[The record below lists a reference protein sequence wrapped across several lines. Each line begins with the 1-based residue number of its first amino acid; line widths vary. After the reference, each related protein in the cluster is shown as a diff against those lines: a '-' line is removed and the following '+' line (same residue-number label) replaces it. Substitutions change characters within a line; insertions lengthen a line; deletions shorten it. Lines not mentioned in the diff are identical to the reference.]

1 MKCSPERR
9 LFETR
14 EDYHARA
21 WGADNW
27 ATHRALGGSYTG
39 QCLEIHCNEA
49 LLHMFEDLHMCLF
62 LTLVCFFGR
71 ALILLHQVNSTAKE
85 WDSFETDCKH
95 PGGEDAIVSEYNSA
109 GGGGRAHRKLEFM
122 MLRKRFLDSGGSGD
136 EKLDTDFSFS
146 EYLQMCASEVATE
159 VVEIPP
165 KEWIAME
172 IFFVLIWACL
182 MAPQWMRPRIFF
194 AYTFAI
200 FALVNQIQGKL
211 TWALEQ
217 VTPPFPKATGA
228 NAVQPEGAAPSSMG
242 KPPYQANTWA
252 KQRLK
257 AHKAKEAAKSHG
269 HGHGHGGHGH
279 GHGHAKHVNLQDA
292 LFWNND
298 PELLLDF
305 VRFSVLVLLVFFVI
319 LGWYMLPYAAKKGAA
334 YVIPALVPLPFVLY
348 VVVVYPKDFVR
359 QFTLATSVELLK
371 SARNIKRTLRAT
383 QLRKSL
389 RAIKLLRSL
398 QNQQAMMASKDDEAA
413 LNMHT
418 LELTPE
424 EKKRKAELK
433 EVFEVFDV
441 SGDGEV
447 DEDELGDLMC
457 ALGIELDDDEK
468 SQLMSEFDEDNS
480 GSISF
485 DEFFMYMRRR
495 QTPGDPKK
503 LVEDIFK
510 FIDADGSGEVTAQE
524 FKDVINGLK
533 TGMSEEEI
541 MGLVR
546 EIDTS
551 GDGTISIDEF
561 AAVLERYS

>member
-1 MKCSPERR
+1 
-9 LFETR
+9 
-14 EDYHARA
+14 
-21 WGADNW
+21 
-27 ATHRALGGSYTG
+27 
-39 QCLEIHCNEA
+39 
-49 LLHMFEDLHMCLF
+49 
-62 LTLVCFFGR
+62 
-71 ALILLHQVNSTAKE
+71 
-85 WDSFETDCKH
+85 
-95 PGGEDAIVSEYNSA
+95 
-109 GGGGRAHRKLEFM
+109 
-122 MLRKRFLDSGGSGD
+122 
-136 EKLDTDFSFS
+136 
-146 EYLQMCASEVATE
+146 
-159 VVEIPP
+159 
-165 KEWIAME
+165 
-172 IFFVLIWACL
+172 
-182 MAPQWMRPRIFF
+182 
-194 AYTFAI
+194 
-200 FALVNQIQGKL
+200 
-211 TWALEQ
+211 
-217 VTPPFPKATGA
+217 
-228 NAVQPEGAAPSSMG
+228 
-242 KPPYQANTWA
+242 
-252 KQRLK
+252 
-257 AHKAKEAAKSHG
+257 
-269 HGHGHGGHGH
+269 
-279 GHGHAKHVNLQDA
+279 
-292 LFWNND
+292 
-298 PELLLDF
+298 
-305 VRFSVLVLLVFFVI
+305 
-319 LGWYMLPYAAKKGAA
+319 
-334 YVIPALVPLPFVLY
+334 
-348 VVVVYPKDFVR
+348 
-359 QFTLATSVELLK
+359 
-371 SARNIKRTLRAT
+371 
-383 QLRKSL
+383 
-389 RAIKLLRSL
+389 
-398 QNQQAMMASKDDEAA
+398 MASKDDEAA
-413 LNMHT
+413 LNMHA

>member
-1 MKCSPERR
+1 
-9 LFETR
+9 
-14 EDYHARA
+14 
-21 WGADNW
+21 
-27 ATHRALGGSYTG
+27 
-39 QCLEIHCNEA
+39 
-49 LLHMFEDLHMCLF
+49 
-62 LTLVCFFGR
+62 LV
-71 ALILLHQVNSTAKE
+71 V
-85 WDSFETDCKH
+85 
-95 PGGEDAIVSEYNSA
+95 
-109 GGGGRAHRKLEFM
+109 
-122 MLRKRFLDSGGSGD
+122 
-136 EKLDTDFSFS
+136 
-146 EYLQMCASEVATE
+146 
-159 VVEIPP
+159 
-165 KEWIAME
+165 
-172 IFFVLIWACL
+172 
-182 MAPQWMRPRIFF
+182 
-194 AYTFAI
+194 
-200 FALVNQIQGKL
+200 
-211 TWALEQ
+211 
-217 VTPPFPKATGA
+217 
-228 NAVQPEGAAPSSMG
+228 
-242 KPPYQANTWA
+242 
-252 KQRLK
+252 
-257 AHKAKEAAKSHG
+257 
-269 HGHGHGGHGH
+269 
-279 GHGHAKHVNLQDA
+279 
-292 LFWNND
+292 
-298 PELLLDF
+298 
-305 VRFSVLVLLVFFVI
+305 
-319 LGWYMLPYAAKKGAA
+319 
-334 YVIPALVPLPFVLY
+334 Y

-359 QFTLATSVELLK
+359 QFTLTTSVELLK

-398 QNQQAMMASKDDEAA
+398 QNQQAMIASKDDEAA
-413 LNMHT
+413 LNMNA

-447 DEDELGDLMC
+447 DEDELGDLMI
-457 ALGIELDDDEK
+457 ALGIELDDEEK
-468 SQLMSEFDEDNS
+468 AQLMAEFDEDKS